1 MTTAKFSRTFPIF
14 IPLSIPIF
22 FFFLFHNNRKH
33 TWNVSFS
40 VTKWKKKKKK
50 NKTTELVFKARSNS
64 TSPTPLPHK
73 REFTRRILRMDDD
86 RTCKT
91 SGFINI
97 FSIWRVSD
105 IFFFFFFCGYKFP
118 PAASLTLSVFFSSPR
133 VLQKFVSNFLSSETG
148 NFARVRSKIRPRPSL
163 SAFSF
168 LLIPIIRYLLWEI
181 RK

>member
-105 IFFFFFFCGYKFP
+105 IFFFFFCGYKFP
-118 PAASLTLSVFFSSPR
+118 PAASLTLSVFFFLPSSSSK
-133 VLQKFVSNFLSSETG
+133 VCFQLSIVGDRQFCSSSIEDSASTLAFCILFPF
-148 NFARVRSKIRPRPSL
+148 NSDNPIFTVRNT
-163 SAFSF
+163 
-168 LLIPIIRYLLWEI
+168 
-181 RK
+181 

>member
-22 FFFLFHNNRKH
+22 FFFFFFIIIENIPETYRSPLQNG
-33 TWNVSFS
+33 
-40 VTKWKKKKKK
+40 KKKKKK

-105 IFFFFFFCGYKFP
+105 IFFFFFF
-118 PAASLTLSVFFSSPR
+118 AA
-133 VLQKFVSNFLSSETG
+133 
-148 NFARVRSKIRPRPSL
+148 I
-163 SAFSF
+163 SF
-168 LLIPIIRYLLWEI
+168 HQRQV
-181 RK
+181 